1 MCVMGGGGTALT
13 ILSLKQKLQFGGI
26 RNIVTK
32 KIINKNKVIEQIK
45 QFWNVKMWRVLDHNH
60 MPNVPIYVYYNRR
73 TFKTNCKEALL
84 KLH

>member
-1 MCVMGGGGTALT
+1 MGGGGTALT

-45 QFWNVKMWRVLDHNH
+45 QF
-60 MPNVPIYVYYNRR
+60 
-73 TFKTNCKEALL
+73 
-84 KLH
+84 